1 MSARRKYMKYLLI
14 ISHND
19 FFAPTETLLKD
30 IGAWIK
36 KMERRGVRIY
46 GNPLQKVLFRF

>member
-1 MSARRKYMKYLLI
+1 MKYLLI